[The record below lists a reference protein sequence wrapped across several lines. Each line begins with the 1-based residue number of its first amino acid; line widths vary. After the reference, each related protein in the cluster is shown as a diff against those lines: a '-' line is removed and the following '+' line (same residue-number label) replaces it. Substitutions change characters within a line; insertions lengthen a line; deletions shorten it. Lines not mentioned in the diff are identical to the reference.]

1 MKLRTKML
9 SSYVVIATLFTVVS
23 CVALGWFI
31 EKEAEVALMKVAK
44 ERLISSRNQTAAQIE
59 SYFTTVAAQA
69 ESMVTDPGV
78 QQAMTDFT
86 SAYQE
91 FPLISDNLSAL
102 QNYYNEQFS
111 GRYREINGSSNVD
124 SLSLYHGLTDRA
136 KTLQNQFIALN
147 QNPLGSKDKLLST
160 PLQTEY
166 DQVHRTYHPYF
177 TKLIEKFGYYDVF
190 LVDAQSGDVVYSA
203 YKELD
208 FATSLK
214 TGPYK
219 NSGLAKAYREGL
231 TLKEGTYFTDFE
243 SYTPSYDAQAAFVSA
258 PIVVDGQTIGVLVMQ
273 MPLDVINEV
282 MTHNYDWQQAGF
294 GVSGETYLVGGDKR
308 MRSDSRFIAEDKT
321 GYLKLMQELG
331 VSGDTLAKMDAQS
344 TSIGLQTVDSDSV
357 TRALKGEQGV
367 ALITDYRNV
376 SVLSAY
382 TPLNLQGLNWVLM
395 SEIDESEALGFLTT
409 LNTHIKQSA
418 FYLLAPA
425 VIIGLIVAF
434 VMSRSILAPLNR
446 MQNTVKQLGSG
457 SGDLRYRLEEKGN
470 DEITDLSRGFNAF
483 IAHLDDTFSSLLG
496 SIQRMEPMSQDVDD
510 LNAKLSGASTSMH
523 DQSQQV
529 REQMNQSAE
538 TSQLVTGELEGIQ
551 HASSNT
557 VQVLGE
563 GRASVAETVSQMD
576 NLSNDL
582 SLVAQAVRELT
593 VDAEKIRQVIVVI
606 NDIAEQT
613 NLLALNAAI
622 EAARAGEQGRG
633 FAVVADEVRNLSVK
647 TRSSTDSVSEL
658 IGAIRT
664 STQRVEHV
672 MTDSLESANTCSER
686 VNQAQDTWHDI
697 ESAIANISE
706 HVDRIGSAIQ
716 EQGQQQAMVSR
727 NFSAMDKQFALIQE
741 AIEDSSLIGQDID
754 KMGTKLQT
762 FASLFEVT
770 EANFSTARRAK
781 VRHDGEQD

>member
-1 MKLRTKML
+1 MKLRTKMF

-69 ESMVTDPGV
+69 ESMVSDPGV
-78 QQAMTDFT
+78 QQAMADFT

-91 FPLISDNLSAL
+91 FPLILENLSAL
-102 QNYYNEQFS
+102 QSYYTEEFS
-111 GRYREINGSSNVD
+111 GRYREINAANDVD
-124 SLSLYHGLTDRA
+124 SLSLYSGLTDRA
-136 KTLQNQFIALN
+136 KVLQNQFIALN

-160 PLQTEY
+160 SLQTAY
-166 DQVHRTYHPYF
+166 DRVHRIYHPYF

-258 PIVVDGQTIGVLVMQ
+258 PIVVAGHTIGVLVMQ

-282 MTHNYDWQQAGF
+282 MTHNHDWQQAGF
-294 GVSGETYLVGGDKR
+294 GLSGETYLVGSDKR
-308 MRSDSRFIAEDKT
+308 MRSDSRFIAEDKA
-321 GYLKLMQELG
+321 GYLKLMQEIG

-367 ALITDYRNV
+367 ALIKDYRNV
-376 SVLSAY
+376 PVLSAY
-382 TPLNLQGLNWVLM
+382 TPLDLQGLNWVLM
-395 SEIDESEALGFLTT
+395 SEIDESEALGFLTI

-470 DEITDLSRGFNAF
+470 DEITDLSRGFNTF
-483 IAHLDDTFSSLLG
+483 IAHLDNTFSSLLG
-496 SIQRMEPMSQDVDD
+496 SIQRMDPMSQDVDD

-523 DQSQQV
+523 EQSQQV
-529 REQMNQSAE
+529 REQMNQSAK

-551 HASSNT
+551 QASSDT

-672 MTDSLESANTCSER
+672 MTDSLKSANTCSER
-686 VNQAQDTWHDI
+686 VNRAQNTWHDI
-697 ESAIANISE
+697 ENAIANISE
-706 HVDRIGSAIQ
+706 HVGRIGSVIQ
-716 EQGQQQAMVSR
+716 EQGQQQAMVSS

-754 KMGTKLQT
+754 KMGTKLQS
-762 FASLFEVT
+762 FARLFEVT

-781 VRHDGEQD
+781 MRHDGAQD